1 MRHTVVRL
9 EVDPHGVLGAGD
21 GGGHLLPAPAPQPP
35 VPGLRHL
42 EEVVAAVPGA
52 VVVLH
57 LKVGEGQVDRVTH
70 RSLDGPR
77 AVPDNKGLN
86 IIETQNTIDLD
97 VPEGTCLISFQFTG
111 L

>member
-1 MRHTVVRL
+1 MYNPQFFIPFTGSTYTTPSLHNIACRL
-9 EVDPHGVLGAGD
+9 H
-21 GGGHLLPAPAPQPP
+21 
-35 VPGLRHL
+35 HL
-42 EEVVAAVPGA
+42 EEVVAAVTSA

-77 AVPDNKGLN
+77 AVSGNKLN
-86 IIETQNTIDLD
+86 IIE
-97 VPEGTCLISFQFTG
+97 ELIVEKSNPNPCIQSRGAKFK